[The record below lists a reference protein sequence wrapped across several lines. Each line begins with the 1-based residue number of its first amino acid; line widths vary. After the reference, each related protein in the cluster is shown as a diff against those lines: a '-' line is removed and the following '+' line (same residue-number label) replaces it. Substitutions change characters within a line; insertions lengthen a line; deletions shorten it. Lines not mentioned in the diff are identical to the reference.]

1 MNPYELADKLENATN
16 ISEVARLVKEE
27 VIPMLRAKELTD
39 EEIEAIRNRE
49 DLEYDNRFS
58 LNFRTIKIKFS
69 LLRSWIKVNMLAK
82 EFLNYGKGWTKDHY
96 VFCRLG
102 CNCEFGIKTHS

>member
-58 LNFRTIKIKFS
+58 LNFRTIGILKAENVFTLEELLKRSEKDLMRFPNMGKITVEKIKEQ
-69 LLRSWIKVNMLAK
+69 LAK
-82 EFLNYGKGWTKDHY
+82 HGFTLAN
-96 VFCRLG
+96 
-102 CNCEFGIKTHS
+102 